1 MIEGDGYRS
10 RESEDDMEK
19 QYVYRVTAASTAVL
33 SGVATA
39 DEIQP
44 SIAFSA
50 PPEFQGEAGR
60 WTPEHLFLIS
70 MAGCFVSTFSGM
82 AQFSKFE
89 FLSLDLE
96 VEGVLRKEE
105 GGWRFAEVNL
115 HPRLKIAQE
124 KDRERARRLLEKAET
139 TCLIVRSVN
148 SKVILEPELIV
159 EEEVLEREKMG
170 NSIPIS

>member
-1 MIEGDGYRS
+1 
-10 RESEDDMEK
+10 MEK
-19 QYVYRVTAASTAVL
+19 QYVYRVSAVSAVGL

-39 DEIQP
+39 EEIQP

-60 WTPEHLFLIS
+60 WTPEHLFLAS
-70 MAGCFVSTFSGM
+70 VAGCFMSTFSGM

-96 VEGVLRKEE
+96 VEGVLSKEGE
-105 GGWRFAEVNL
+105 GWRFTQVSL
-115 HPRLKIAQE
+115 QPRLKIAQE
-124 KDRERARRLLEKAET
+124 NDRDRANRLLEKAEK
-139 TCLIVRSVN
+139 TCLVVHSIN
-148 SKVILEPELIV
+148 SKVNLEPEVVV